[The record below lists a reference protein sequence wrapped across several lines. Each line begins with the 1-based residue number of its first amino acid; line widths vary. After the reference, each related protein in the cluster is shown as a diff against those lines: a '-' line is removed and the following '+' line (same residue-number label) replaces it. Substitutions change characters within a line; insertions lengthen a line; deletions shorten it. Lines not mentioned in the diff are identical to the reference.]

1 MGILV
6 RLIKAVIGAALLNKA
21 VRNAF
26 LASLVKSVNWIFR
39 PKTISRIMAFFTN
52 LVKTAPGSRGTNFLA
67 SLFKVAAELAL
78 LRFAKKSGFSGPAAL
93 SALAALLL
101 ATMRGRDEN
110 SGTNSKSQKDQV
122 IDINEYTILDDRN

>member
-52 LVKTAPGSRGTNFLA
+52 LVKTAPGSSGTNFLA

-78 LRFAKKSGFSGPAAL
+78 LRFAKKSGFTGPAAL